1 MTNNII
7 ERYEDSAFIKLL
19 SFVYQAGSNSPAYRH
34 QREELIEHAISSM
47 MKIRARE
54 LDNNGNKITWDD
66 AALRSFEGFI
76 ELMVRKEEGEE
87 GKKEL
92 LSEGQSLTLD
102 EWLEVMRLERGDK
115 EGEEEEGES
124 GKPA

>member
-1 MTNNII
+1 MTDNII
-7 ERYEDSAFIKLL
+7 IDRYEDSAFIKVL

-47 MKIRARE
+47 MKIRERE
-54 LDNNGNKITWDD
+54 IDNNGNKITWDD
-66 AALRSFEGFI
+66 AALRSFEGLM

-87 GKKEL
+87 GKEL

-115 EGEEEEGES
+115 EEEGAGES
-124 GKPA
+124 GKPV